1 MLRDHQW
8 HPPPMLTTLMMHQPD
23 HRQGGISGAAPQ
35 NAYIMTR
42 RSHSGGRPN
51 KNADLPVAAVGLAEI
66 WVRFQIVGGGL
77 KTRCWHHHPDRQF
90 LFQAEFY
97 VFLHPAE
104 AENSK
109 KENAADPKKEFL
121 VDVKFYL

>member
-51 KNADLPVAAVGLAEI
+51 KNADLPVAAVGLAKI
-66 WVRFQIVGGGL
+66 WVRFQIVAGGL
-77 KTRCWHHHPDRQF
+77 KTSRLP
-90 LFQAEFY
+90 
-97 VFLHPAE
+97 
-104 AENSK
+104 
-109 KENAADPKKEFL
+109 
-121 VDVKFYL
+121 VDVGTTIRIDNFFPINHIPCTCTEVFRFDGTESVDGKCV